1 MGEARKANR
10 QTDVQTWVYL
20 RLDKEIDGVTWLEE
34 VTRYTALNVLTAT
47 KEWYLFSNNYDFIQL
62 TINHFDSS
70 IIVSNDE
77 NHC

>member
-20 RLDKEIDGVTWLEE
+20 RLDKAIDGVTWLEE
-34 VTRYTALNVLTAT
+34 VTKYTALNVLTAT